1 MMGNLKVGIYLRT
14 VVVEFIYLKA
24 GMTDEGKLLLI
35 IGIFCCWTVW
45 VWDKLIWITGGNNW
59 LLIGLFLMTNNF
71 TFPSGITSVT

>member
-35 IGIFCCWTVW
+35 IGIFCC
-45 VWDKLIWITGGNNW
+45 
-59 LLIGLFLMTNNF
+59 
-71 TFPSGITSVT
+71 